1 MMKVEDIEKAI
12 AQLAPA
18 DLDKFRA
25 WYEAFDAQRFDE
37 RIEAMLRP
45 GNWIEWRMRLSPN
58 TAQAA
63 PVNYEALRQPWFL
76 GSV

>member
-37 RIEAMLRP
+37 RIERD
-45 GNWIEWRMRLSPN
+45 
-58 TAQAA
+58 AQAGKLDRMA
-63 PVNYEALRQPWFL
+63 DEALAEHRAGRTREL
-76 GSV
+76 